1 MKKRFNYLLL
11 IYAISILVPVVV
23 LLFLSFRNYSIESS
37 VDKAY
42 IIAKL
47 TRDGL
52 TTHMENGIMDKRDE
66 FLAKIKK
73 IPNVK
78 NLRVLRSETVDK
90 QFGKSFESY
99 QKLTPLEREVLQS
112 GKAKERIVESAEN
125 VDLQVV
131 IPYIAS
137 AYNTPNCL
145 KCHQAKE
152 GEVLGAISMDFD
164 ITDVR
169 NSTLSIILKIL
180 LIILVL
186 SIFAFVF
193 LNRQL
198 ARYIAFFENLKA
210 VMKSAY
216 EGDYSKRLQD
226 FKEKELHDVS
236 QWINALLEKIEKN
249 LTKISTSVKSF
260 VNYTSSQIDPLEATT
275 ELVDELA
282 SIYRFKNIIDKDKS
296 IDQIYRQLGDLLINK
311 FGIKRFCIYEVNKK
325 ENVRYIRFE
334 HAYEPI
340 CKQEANEHVE
350 MCRAYRT
357 KEPVYSQEHI
367 NVCDAVVTEK
377 YQYICF
383 PIVLSEDVTIVF
395 NIITDSQEEFE
406 RIKGLIGTIG
416 NYLKISQTSL
426 QTKLLMEELQ
436 TQSLV
441 DRMTGAYNR
450 RFLDIFTQKNIPQA
464 LRDKTPYTVMML
476 DIDHFKMVNDT
487 YGHDAGDTVIKELVK
502 TIKENIRD
510 ADIVV
515 RFGGEEFLV
524 LLHNCHKED
533 GVRVAEKIRENF
545 AQKRINLGSEYIQKT
560 VSIGLSEFPTDSD
573 QFWQAIKFA
582 DMALYRAKEQG
593 RNRVVIYDPKIF
605 PKSEKY

>member
-1 MKKRFNYLLL
+1 MRKKFNYLLL
-11 IYAISILVPVVV
+11 LYAISILVPVVV

-52 TTHMENGIMDKRDE
+52 TTHMENGIMDKRAE

-99 QKLTPLEREVLQS
+99 QKLTPLEKEVLKT
-112 GKAKERIVESAEN
+112 GKEKEQVYESADKVE
-125 VDLQVV
+125 LKIV

-145 KCHQAKE
+145 KCHQARE

-169 NSTLSIILKIL
+169 ESTLSIILKIL
-180 LIILVL
+180 LIII
-186 SIFAFVF
+186 IFSVIAFIL
-193 LNRQL
+193 LNKHI
-198 ARYIAFFENLKA
+198 ARYVTFFENLKS

-216 EGDYSKRLQD
+216 EGDYSKRLRD
-226 FKEKELHDVS
+226 FKDKELHDIAK
-236 QWINALLEKIEKN
+236 WINALLEKIENN
-249 LTKISTSVKSF
+249 LTKISKSVRSF
-260 VNYTSSQIDPLEATT
+260 VTYTSNLEDPLEATT
-275 ELVDELA
+275 ELVEELA
-282 SIYRFKNIIDKDKS
+282 SIYRFKNIIDKDRS
-296 IDQIYRQLGDLLINK
+296 VEQIYRQLGELLVKRFGINK
-311 FGIKRFCIYEVNKK
+311 FCIYEVNKK
-325 ENVRYIRFE
+325 DNVRYIRYE
-334 HAYEPI
+334 HNYELI
-340 CKQEANEHVE
+340 CKKEANENVD

-357 KEPVYSQEHI
+357 KEPVFSQKHI
-367 NVCDAVVTEK
+367 NVCDAVVSNK

-383 PIVLSEDVTIVF
+383 PIVLSEDITIVF
-395 NIITDSQEEFE
+395 NIITDKEEE
-406 RIKGLIGTIG
+406 YQRIKGLIGTIG

-450 RFLDIFTQKNIPQA
+450 RFLDIFTQKNVPQA
-464 LRDKTPYTVMML
+464 LRDNISYTIMML

-487 YGHDAGDTVIKELVK
+487 YGHDAGDKVIQELVK

-524 LLHNCHKED
+524 LLHNCRKKD
-533 GVRVAEKIRENF
+533 GVKVAEKIRKNFEN
-545 AQKRINLGSEYIQKT
+545 KRINLGSTYIQKT
-560 VSIGLSEFPTDSD
+560 VSIGLSEFPTDTD

-582 DMALYRAKEQG
+582 DMALYKAKEEG
-593 RNRVVIYDPKIF
+593 RNRVVVFDPKLF
-605 PKSEKY
+605 PSNEEY